1 MKKKKIYNLSFQ
13 RQRGWLEYMQEN
25 IDEAQNK
32 LANKVAEKLLEVSE
46 DIFNP
51 EDTKVKYYP

>member
-1 MKKKKIYNLSFQ
+1 MKKKKDFTLFFQ

>member
-1 MKKKKIYNLSFQ
+1 MKKKQILTFFFQ

>member
-1 MKKKKIYNLSFQ
+1 
-13 RQRGWLEYMQEN
+13 MQEN